1 MSESINRSNIVVFD
15 LDETLG
21 SFTELSI
28 FWEALNKY
36 HTGPLTEKDFFI
48 LLDTFPDFF
57 RPNIHSII
65 KYIIQQRKRKKC
77 DSIMIY
83 TNNQGNKK
91 WINMITKY
99 FDYKLKQPTFD
110 RIIAAFKVRGKQ
122 VELCRTTHDKSVN
135 DLFRCTQLPENTQIC
150 FIDDQYHPLMKND
163 NVYYINVKPY
173 NYSIDFHVM
182 STKYFKSIIKEGN
195 MDEFVNFITTHMNS
209 SGYQVIEKDD
219 TEHNVDKAISK
230 KLLSHLKEFF
240 GSNSKTKRK
249 KHSKRNKTERL

>member
-36 HTGPLTEKDFFI
+36 HTEPLSEKDFFT
-48 LLDTFPDFF
+48 LLDTFPDFLDQIF
-57 RPNIHSII
+57 TALLNILFNKESE
-65 KYIIQQRKRKKC
+65 KC

-91 WINMITKY
+91 WINMTTKY

-195 MDEFVNFITTHMNS
+195 IFLFVNFITTHMNS
-209 SGYQVIEKDD
+209 SR
-219 TEHNVDKAISK
+219 
-230 KLLSHLKEFF
+230 LS
-240 GSNSKTKRK
+240 GNRKR
-249 KHSKRNKTERL
+249 

>member
-1 MSESINRSNIVVFD
+1 MLDTKKTNNIVVFD

-21 SFTELSI
+21 NFTELSI

-36 HTGPLTEKDFFI
+36 HKKSLTEKDFFS
-48 LLDTFPDFF
+48 LLDTFPNFL
-57 RPNIHSII
+57 RPNIHNII
-65 KYIIQQRKRKKC
+65 KYIIQQKKKNKC

-91 WINMITKY
+91 WINMISRY

-110 RIIAAFKVRGKQ
+110 KIIAAFKVKGQ
-122 VELCRTTHDKSVN
+122 HVEMCRTTHDKSVN

-150 FIDDQYHPLMKND
+150 FIDDQYHPLMKHD

-173 NYSIDFHVM
+173 NYSINFQTM
-182 STKYFKSIIKEGN
+182 ANKYFITIMKDDNK
-195 MDEFVNFITTHMNS
+195 DEFIYFMTTHMNT
-209 SGYQVIEKDD
+209 SGYVVIEKDEA
-219 TEHNVDKAISK
+219 EHKVDKVISK

-240 GSNSKTKRK
+240 GSKNKTKRR
-249 KHSKRNKTERL
+249 KHNKRNKTEKL